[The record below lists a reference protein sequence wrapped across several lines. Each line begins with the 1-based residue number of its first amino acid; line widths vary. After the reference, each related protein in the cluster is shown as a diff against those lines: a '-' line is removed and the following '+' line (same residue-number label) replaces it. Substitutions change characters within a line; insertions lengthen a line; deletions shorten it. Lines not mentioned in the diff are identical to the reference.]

1 MNGSLPSIAVVHLS
15 ISGLVNRIL
24 LILVVLILQMIASII
39 LGIIRKKKH
48 RKRNDVVALT
58 AYMILGSLVLGDFA
72 VWKATMT
79 LAVYAAYM
87 AASFILLW
95 KGR

>member
-1 MNGSLPSIAVVHLS
+1 MILSLGYWLFI
-15 ISGLVNRIL
+15 
-24 LILVVLILQMIASII
+24 
-39 LGIIRKKKH
+39 
-48 RKRNDVVALT
+48 ALT
-58 AYMILGSLVLGDFA
+58 AYMILGSLILGDFA
-72 VWKATMT
+72 VWKAIMT